1 MISLHKEV
9 HEIVLK
15 RVCFEDQEA
24 DKREFFFFPQNMSML
39 DLNVD
44 NITHDHADGNPST
57 CVQKGLQL
65 KSFLPDIS
73 DSKTSNSS
81 VWNPLAEED
90 SSNSSS
96 DPFLFSLLKKERDDG
111 SEFHH
116 TTAQEAEIVTVTTR
130 TLFPV
135 ISDRGGRMASD
146 FNKLGLWGKKSTQWQ
161 NNLNLSFPEPG
172 EQKGLRTT
180 TLQQKQ
186 PQARKRRRGPKS
198 RSSQYRGVT
207 FYRRTGRWESHIWYG
222 I

>member
-1 MISLHKEV
+1 
-9 HEIVLK
+9 
-15 RVCFEDQEA
+15 
-24 DKREFFFFPQNMSML
+24 MSML

-135 ISDRGGRMASD
+135 IADRGGRMASD